1 MELLHTMN
9 GKAMLG
15 HNNVNE
21 EIDKLVK
28 DSIIVDYK
36 FTLIMQCEIQSED
49 RDLMVSVNDDVVFD
63 GAVKSGRYEFDKEIK
78 IPPGH
83 KAIIKAKSNTHRH
96 GDKIIINEVHVNG
109 VNITKKHLWVMDQQK
124 FTHIDNT
131 IEMKNNGIYHNGT
144 WSLELDTPI
153 FPWLY
158 KHGMSGSTWGSHKKH
173 TYKEAVDDL
182 YYKVINNVFRA

>member
-96 GDKIIINEVHVNG
+96 GDKIIINDF
-109 VNITKKHLWVMDQQK
+109 IQHLKERHEKERQFAKMLK
-124 FTHIDNT
+124 
-131 IEMKNNGIYHNGT
+131 T
-144 WSLELDTPI
+144 WYSKDKT
-153 FPWLY
+153 
-158 KHGMSGSTWGSHKKH
+158 T
-173 TYKEAVDDL
+173 
-182 YYKVINNVFRA
+182 